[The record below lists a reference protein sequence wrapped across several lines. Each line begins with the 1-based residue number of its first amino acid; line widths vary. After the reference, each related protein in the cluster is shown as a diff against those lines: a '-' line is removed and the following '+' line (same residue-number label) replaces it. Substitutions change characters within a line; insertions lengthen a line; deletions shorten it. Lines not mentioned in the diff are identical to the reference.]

1 MHPRRTRGSA
11 IPRMAGVGVVA
22 LIAGAGLIL
31 YLGSAAHPAAH
42 QAAPRQHAPTHHSAL
57 SVKVLAIQTV
67 GLVDVGPYDDGD
79 SATNDFDDH
88 PLMLRGTSA
97 GIEFVGIA
105 RAELA
110 AGVPLWTQDQ
120 MADGSEIFIYIPTGQ
135 CLAAAPDR
143 RQLALEHCNLG
154 PAQRWRTRH
163 QGSAGGLPF
172 DQYANLAS
180 GRCVSAPKAAAK
192 HSAKASPIAAGV
204 APFLAACGPVH
215 DKSQEIGLWWG
226 G

>member
-1 MHPRRTRGSA
+1 MPGPRSMHPRRTRGSA

-42 QAAPRQHAPTHHSAL
+42 QAAPRHHAPTHHSAL

-88 PLMLRGTSA
+88 PLMLRTISSA
-97 GIEFVGIA
+97 LDFVGIP
-105 RAELA
+105 RSELA
-110 AGVPLWTQDQ
+110 AGVPLWTVDQ
-120 MADGSEIFIYIPTGQ
+120 MADSTEIFIYIPTGQ
-135 CLAAAPDR
+135 CLAAVAGG
-143 RQLALEHCNLG
+143 RQLSLQHCDLG
-154 PAQRWRTRH
+154 LSQRWRTRAR
-163 QGSAGGLPF
+163 GAAGGLSF
-172 DQYANLAS
+172 DQYKNLAA
-180 GRCVSAPKAAAK
+180 GRCLAAAK
-192 HSAKASPIAAGV
+192 AAGT
-204 APFLAACGPVH
+204 APLLAACGAAH

-226 G
+226 A